1 MKKIKFMFLVGT
13 ILLAMF
19 MFTGCGSTTVDLN
32 KYMTIEVTGY
42 DSRGTAK
49 YTFDRKSFIED
60 YSDKIKINSKKSSD
74 TASLGLMLGM
84 SPAELLLDSCVK
96 YELDKSK
103 ELSNGDV
110 VTLKW
115 NCEDNLAKENFNVKL
130 KYSDIKHKV
139 SELKEVDKFNPFDY
153 VEVSFSGISPNV
165 KVTITPN
172 YEQPEM
178 QYISFSADKDSR
190 LKNGDTIT
198 VTALISKSNEE
209 KLAEKFGKIHGV
221 TKKEYTVESLPYYVT
236 KVDEIPSDT
245 MDKII
250 SHGESV
256 FRSYVER
263 KWAKPENLI
272 DVEYI
277 GNYFLV
283 DKNPWWISSYTE
295 LYMVYKISA
304 VNPEREQPIEFYY
317 YVCYSD
323 ITASA
328 DGTCTVNFD
337 DCKVPQDG
345 LFTSESFKVGK
356 YKYMGYET
364 LDALFNN
371 CIVPKI
377 NKYEYTS
384 TIKNAE
390 Q

>member
-74 TASLGLMLGM
+74 TASLGLMLDM

-165 KVTITPN
+165 KVTITQIMN
-172 YEQPEM
+172 
-178 QYISFSADKDSR
+178 SR
-190 LKNGDTIT
+190 KCNILAFRQIKIP
-198 VTALISKSNEE
+198 VE
-209 KLAEKFGKIHGV
+209 K
-221 TKKEYTVESLPYYVT
+221 
-236 KVDEIPSDT
+236 
-245 MDKII
+245 
-250 SHGESV
+250 
-256 FRSYVER
+256 R
-263 KWAKPENLI
+263 
-272 DVEYI
+272 
-277 GNYFLV
+277 
-283 DKNPWWISSYTE
+283 
-295 LYMVYKISA
+295 
-304 VNPEREQPIEFYY
+304 
-317 YVCYSD
+317 
-323 ITASA
+323 
-328 DGTCTVNFD
+328 
-337 DCKVPQDG
+337 
-345 LFTSESFKVGK
+345 
-356 YKYMGYET
+356 
-364 LDALFNN
+364 
-371 CIVPKI
+371 
-377 NKYEYTS
+377 
-384 TIKNAE
+384 
-390 Q
+390 